1 MGGLQSDVS
10 QLLLRWSAG
19 EERALEEL
27 IPIVYG
33 ELRLLGRSALRRQ
46 GRESI
51 LQPTALVHEAWLRMA
66 GKQRLSLESRRQFY
80 ALAAKMM
87 RDILVD
93 HLRRR
98 RAAKRGGSQIEIALD
113 DANPAVQP
121 HCVDFL
127 ILDEAMTRLGEI
139 GPRYPRIAELRY
151 MAGLTIEETAE
162 VLSISHAT
170 IEREW
175 NFARAWLRRE
185 LQPGH
190 LRPAHPGVPQ

>member
-1 MGGLQSDVS
+1 VQTDVS
-10 QLLLRWSAG
+10 QLLVQWSAG
-19 EERALEEL
+19 DESALEEL

-66 GKQRLSLESRRQFY
+66 GNQRLSLGSRRQFY

-98 RAAKRGGSQIEIALD
+98 RAAKRGGSQIAVALD

-127 ILDEAMTRLGEI
+127 ILDDAMTRLEEI
-139 GPRYPRIAELRY
+139 GARYPRIVELRY
-151 MAGLTIEETAE
+151 MAGFTIGETAE
-162 VLSISHAT
+162 VLNVSHAT

-185 LQPGH
+185 LQPGQF
-190 LRPAHPGVPQ
+190 RPANSEVPQ

>member
-1 MGGLQSDVS
+1 MQPDVS
-10 QLLLRWSAG
+10 HLLVQWSAG
-19 EERALEEL
+19 DERALQEL

-46 GRESI
+46 GRESV

-66 GKQRLSLESRRQFY
+66 GAQRLSLGSRRQFY

-87 RDILVD
+87 RDLLGY

-98 RAAKRGGSQIEIALD
+98 RAAKRAGSRIEIALD

-127 ILDEAMTRLGEI
+127 ILDEAITRLGEI
-139 GPRYPRIAELRY
+139 
-151 MAGLTIEETAE
+151 
-162 VLSISHAT
+162 
-170 IEREW
+170 
-175 NFARAWLRRE
+175 
-185 LQPGH
+185 
-190 LRPAHPGVPQ
+190 

>member
-1 MGGLQSDVS
+1 VQSDVS
-10 QLLLRWSAG
+10 QLLVRWSAG
-19 EERALEEL
+19 DERALQEL

-51 LQPTALVHEAWLRMA
+51 LQPTVLVHEAWLRMA
-66 GKQRLSLESRRQFY
+66 GTQRLSLGSRRQFY

-98 RAAKRGGSQIEIALD
+98 RAAKRGGSRIEVALD
-113 DANPAVQP
+113 NAGPAVEP

-127 ILDEAMTRLGEI
+127 ILDDAMTRLGEI
-139 GPRYPRIAELRY
+139 GARYPRIVELRY
-151 MAGLTIEETAE
+151 IVGLTIEETAE
-162 VLSISHAT
+162 VLNVSHAT

-175 NFARAWLRRE
+175 NFARTWLRRE
-185 LQPGH
+185 LHPG
-190 LRPAHPGVPQ
+190 REQPAHPGVPQ

>member
-1 MGGLQSDVS
+1 VQSDVS
-10 QLLLRWSAG
+10 QLLERWSAG
-19 EERALEEL
+19 DESALQEL
-27 IPIVYG
+27 VPIVYG

-51 LQPTALVHEAWLRMA
+51 LQPTVLVHEAWLRMA
-66 GKQRLSLESRRQFY
+66 GTQRLSLDSRRQFY

-98 RAAKRGGSQIEIALD
+98 RAAKRGGSRVDVALD
-113 DANPAVQP
+113 DASPAVQP

-139 GPRYPRIAELRY
+139 GARYPRIVELRY
-151 MAGLTIEETAE
+151 MVGLTIEETAE
-162 VLSISHAT
+162 VLNVSHAT

-175 NFARAWLRRE
+175 NFARTWLRRE
-185 LQPGH
+185 LQPGR
-190 LRPAHPGVPQ
+190 LQPAHPGAPK

>member
-1 MGGLQSDVS
+1 M
-10 QLLLRWSAG
+10 
-19 EERALEEL
+19 
-27 IPIVYG
+27 VYG

-46 GRESI
+46 GREPI
-51 LQPTALVHEAWLRMA
+51 LQPTALVHEAWLLMV
-66 GKQRLSLESRRQFY
+66 GNQRLSLESRRQFY

-98 RAAKRGGSQIEIALD
+98 RAAKRGGSRIEVALD
-113 DANPAVQP
+113 DASPAVQP

-127 ILDEAMTRLGEI
+127 ILDEAITRLGEI
-139 GPRYPRIAELRY
+139 GARYPRIVELRY
-151 MAGLTIEETAE
+151 MAGFTIEETAE
-162 VLSISHAT
+162 VLNVSHAT

-185 LQPGH
+185 LQPG
-190 LRPAHPGVPQ
+190 RVPPAHPGVSQ